1 MVKSLDDIEI
11 VLNPDQKS
19 WMDIVDWCSRTEGW
33 LFTAGDYQTWLKSFE
48 KFWFFA
54 AIDKES
60 KEAVGSVTLAYDR
73 SASGNED
80 EDIYYVG
87 FYYVR
92 PEWRSTGLGTLLFEK
107 IMEIGKGHNMALHA
121 VMRMSPRYAA
131 KYGFDKMPPYKHDF
145 VSIPIEHLSVPQC
158 WSDPQYTLK
167 DLSEVDEAKV
177 VAFDVGICH
186 RKRDVYLRNFISSK
200 DSFTKVALNSSGD
213 MVGIGCV
220 RVVYSNELCAGP
232 LYADNEAVA
241 KSLLA
246 GILSSIPDI
255 RQYKSFGSLYP
266 AINTEAASIFNE
278 MGGGYAKSEPFTQCQ
293 FTKKVFPTDDVR
305 VYAMLECACS
315 AT

>member
-1 MVKSLDDIEI
+1 M
-11 VLNPDQKS
+11 Q
-19 WMDIVDWCSRTEGW
+19 CSRTEGW
-33 LFTAGDYQTWLKSFE
+33 LFTAGDYQTWLNSFE

-60 KEAVGSVTLAYDR
+60 KEAVGSVTLAFDR

-80 EDIYYVG
+80 EDIYY
-87 FYYVR
+87 
-92 PEWRSTGLGTLLFEK
+92 K

-232 LYADNEAVA
+232 
-241 KSLLA
+241 
-246 GILSSIPDI
+246 
-255 RQYKSFGSLYP
+255 F
-266 AINTEAASIFNE
+266 IFNE

-293 FTKKVFPTDDVR
+293 FTKKVFPTDDMR